1 MSEQDRE
8 ENEVGAAGGCISGD
22 DNELL
27 REEIEKIK
35 EVASSGL
42 SSEEKEEEIQ
52 NILVHVKRRRFSGPL
67 PPPALLNQYD
77 QIVPGSAK
85 EIIRMSTI
93 QREHTMKIESAL
105 ADSEVDRVSRSL
117 DLAEASNKRG
127 TYLLIGVVV
136 AALIS
141 VWSGAHP
148 TVSVAFLSIP
158 IIMGLK
164 NLLFNHGDDKENTH
178 KE

>member
-1 MSEQDRE
+1 MSEQDKTE
-8 ENEVGAAGGCISGD
+8 KEIDLVDCEIDNNEK
-22 DNELL
+22 LL
-27 REEIEKIK
+27 QEEIEKIK
-35 EVASSGL
+35 EVASSDL
-42 SSEEKEEEIQ
+42 SAEEKEEEIQ
-52 NILVHVKRRRFSGPL
+52 DILVQVKRQRFSGPL
-67 PPPALLNQYD
+67 PPPALLDQYN
-77 QIVPGSAK
+77 QIVPGSAE

-105 ADSEVDRVSRSL
+105 ADSEVSRVARSL

-127 TYLLIGVVV
+127 TYLLSGVIV

-148 TVSVAFLSIP
+148 TVSIAFLSIP

-164 NLLFNHGDDKENTH
+164 NLLFNHENNKEKNSE
-178 KE
+178 K